1 MFGERHDLPSEFPE
15 HAELI
20 KCLRD
25 VNPVF
30 DALYKEYDA
39 LDKEIL
45 EIEQNIEP
53 VSDFYAEELKKKR
66 MILKDKLYE
75 TLSNQSAIKKAGCC
89 S

>member
-1 MFGERHDLPSEFPE
+1 MFGERHDLPREFPE

-30 DALYKEYDA
+30 DAMYKEYDA
-39 LDKEIL
+39 LDQEIL
-45 EIEQNIEP
+45 DIEQNIEA
-53 VSDFYAEELKKKR
+53 VSDTYTEDLKKKR
-66 MILKDKLYE
+66 VVLKDKLYE
-75 TLSNQSAIKKAGCC
+75 MLSHQSSIKKAGCA

>member
-1 MFGERHDLPSEFPE
+1 MFGERHDLPHEFPE

-30 DALYKEYDA
+30 DAMYKEYDA

-45 EIEQNIEP
+45 EIEQNIEA
-53 VSDFYAEELKKKR
+53 VSDTYAEDLKKKR
-66 MILKDKLYE
+66 VVLKDKLYE
-75 TLSNQSAIKKAGCC
+75 MLSHQSSIKKAGCC